1 MKYFPIFEQTFK
13 INTMNK
19 YIFLAVALLTLL
31 FTSCRQNKELIYLQ
45 GLESIEN
52 HPLPASA
59 TKEYKLNKG
68 DILYIRLYSMN
79 QDISSLFNPGSSSIQ
94 NYSQFTQS
102 NMYFQG
108 YTISDSGSVSLPVLG
123 DIYVENLTIEEAKQV
138 ITGAAREYIKDV
150 TVVIKLA
157 NFKLTILGE
166 INRPGMYYLYEKK
179 VNLLDLIGLA
189 GDLTDY
195 GNRKNILVLRP
206 GENGT
211 VSYRVNLTQKELL
224 DSELLYLEPNDLV
237 YIEPLPSKGLR
248 LIITDYGSILTAISS
263 TLTAVALILTL
274 AKP

>member
-1 MKYFPIFEQTFK
+1 MKYFPIFEQIFK

-19 YIFLAVALLTLL
+19 YIFLAVALLILL

-45 GLESIEN
+45 GLESLEN

-108 YTISDSGSVSLPVLG
+108 YTVNDSGSVSLPVLG
-123 DIYVENLTIEEAKQV
+123 DIYVESLTIEEAKQV
-138 ITGAAREYIKDV
+138 ITKAAREYIKDV

-166 INRPGMYYLYEKK
+166 IKRPGMYYLYEKK

-211 VSYRVNLTQKELL
+211 ISYRVNLTQKESL

-263 TLTAVALILTL
+263 TLTAIALILTL
-274 AKP
+274 SKP